1 MLGSSCTKAHWLSG
15 GGEWSAVPLTLL
27 CKLCRDMMNVVQV
40 NHVFKTE
47 EVYVSPQH
55 CVLGCVIQTELQ
67 LIKPCP
73 PMTLQ
78 GAIRCVCV
86 CVYVAGAIRWLLKV
100 SALGSQP
107 AFNID
112 VLCRRGPV
120 VRLHSDK
127 RQHTYAPHTLGG
139 YLPSQA
145 TEVSRADQPDETKQ
159 SSERV

>member
-1 MLGSSCTKAHWLSG
+1 MCVPSALCFRLCHSDRAAADKTVSSYDLAG
-15 GGEWSAVPLTLL
+15 GH
-27 CKLCRDMMNVVQV
+27 QV
-40 NHVFKTE
+40 
-47 EVYVSPQH
+47 
-55 CVLGCVIQTELQ
+55 
-67 LIKPCP
+67 
-73 PMTLQ
+73 
-78 GAIRCVCV
+78 CVCACV
-86 CVYVAGAIRWLLKV
+86 HVRARICACVYVAGAIRWLLKV

>member
-78 GAIRCVCV
+78 GAIRCVCAHV
-86 CVYVAGAIRWLLKV
+86 CMFVHAFVRVFTWQGP
-100 SALGSQP
+100 SGGS
-107 AFNID
+107 
-112 VLCRRGPV
+112 
-120 VRLHSDK
+120 
-127 RQHTYAPHTLGG
+127 
-139 YLPSQA
+139 
-145 TEVSRADQPDETKQ
+145 
-159 SSERV
+159 